1 MIDFGLIE
9 VLHTQLTA
17 ILTNEEIGFAVLRI
31 VNQLLEFGKM
41 S

>member
-9 VLHTQLTA
+9 VLHKQLTT

-31 VNQLLEFGKM
+31 VNQLLQFGKLI
-41 S
+41 